1 MIIKYQFKKLQA
13 ILEEGEGGGGGNSM
27 HPYTRF
33 LALPLCSSKFNQNIN
48 DEMHTSTRLAGEE
61 LISSTS

>member
-13 ILEEGEGGGGGNSM
+13 ILEEGGGGGNSM

>member
-13 ILEEGEGGGGGNSM
+13 ILEEGGVGGGGNSM

-48 DEMHTSTRLAGEE
+48 DEMHTSTRLAREE